1 MSHRTDEQLV
11 NQYLRNDKQALEIL
25 IQRYL
30 KPIYNFVYR
39 YVSNE
44 QEAEDITQ
52 EVFIKTWRNLKK
64 FDSQRKFKTWI
75 FTIAKNTCFDW
86 WKKKK
91 TIPFS
96 IFDNKEGFSL
106 ARTIQDPGP
115 LPNELLERKNFK
127 TAFNKAIETLSSKYC
142 LVLSLRYN
150 NGFTF
155 REIAELLGE
164 PINTIQSRYRRGVAL
179 LRKRFV

>member
-11 NQYLRNDKQALEIL
+11 SQYLRNDEQALEIL

-30 KPIYNFVYR
+30 KPIYSFVYQ

-52 EVFIKTWRNLKK
+52 EVFIKAWRNLKK
-64 FDSQRKFKTWI
+64 FDPQRKFKTWI

-86 WKKKK
+86 WKKKRA
-91 TIPFS
+91 IPFS

-106 ARTIQDPGP
+106 ARTIQDPDP
-115 LPNELLERKNFK
+115 LPNELLERKNLK
-127 TAFNKAIETLSSKYC
+127 TTLNKALETLSSKYR

-150 NGFTF
+150 NDFTF
-155 REIAELLGE
+155 REIAEILEE
-164 PINTIQSRYRRGVAL
+164 PINTIQSRYRRGVTL